1 MSAYTLQQLLTEF
14 HEIIHVE
21 LNDLWRLLFG
31 ASDWI
36 CRFSRPFDLV
46 TKTRRL
52 DCVGVEQV
60 EISVKG

>member
-1 MSAYTLQQLLTEF
+1 MSAYTLQQLLTEL
-14 HEIIHVE
+14 HEMVHVE

-36 CRFSRPFDLV
+36 CRFARPFDLV